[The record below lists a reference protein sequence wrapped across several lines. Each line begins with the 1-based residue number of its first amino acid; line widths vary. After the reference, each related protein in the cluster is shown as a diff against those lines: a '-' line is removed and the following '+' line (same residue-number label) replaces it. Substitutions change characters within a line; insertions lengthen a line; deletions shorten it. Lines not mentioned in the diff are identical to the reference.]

1 MLFDHNKTAG
11 TAQPNHLS
19 KYFAHQQ
26 EFNHG
31 VTATF
36 AQFQLIEHTDTT
48 GEMTMERRENDGDLL
63 QYLRWTKR
71 LMKIGINTHGT
82 ISVCSSVDSSLWYY
96 RRHKTHFRPKPG
108 KNSCSF
114 DKKLANKRKT
124 KRKGKSRKERRRKEP
139 L

>member
-1 MLFDHNKTAG
+1 MITALSIQAVAVLHRSLSMLFDHNKTAG

-63 QYLRWTKR
+63 QYLR
-71 LMKIGINTHGT
+71 
-82 ISVCSSVDSSLWYY
+82 
-96 RRHKTHFRPKPG
+96 
-108 KNSCSF
+108 
-114 DKKLANKRKT
+114 
-124 KRKGKSRKERRRKEP
+124 
-139 L
+139 